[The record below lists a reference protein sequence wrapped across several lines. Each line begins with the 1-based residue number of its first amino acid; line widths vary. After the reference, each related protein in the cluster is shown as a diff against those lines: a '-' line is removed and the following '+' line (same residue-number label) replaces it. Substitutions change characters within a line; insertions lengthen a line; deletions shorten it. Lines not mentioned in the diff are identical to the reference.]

1 MREMR
6 WMAFI
11 MASAIGAGL
20 LCSCGG
26 SVDESTAEVTTIQ
39 TTTET
44 SPAAT
49 KTVDGTTYATVT
61 LAEGVTT
68 KAHAEAPVNG
78 TTYKKGY
85 VPSNVQTAVVGTS
98 EPEASEKLINLYGK
112 GINVYLDSNWTALSG
127 TESDDIY
134 LASVVSYPAIF
145 QYKDNPESTCT
156 IIVQDG
162 CETSEAFAANTEEA
176 YIAAFGS
183 EFDMLDIISFEFID
197 INNIASIKV
206 IAKAEKNGVVF
217 DMMHIL
223 SNDINKERTYSI
235 MLLDADGSIIELFDA
250 FEEKLSYP
258 YSISREDL
266 RRRSLGDEL
275 YDKIFDENG
284 EIKDEYRFNY
294 EDYIH

>member
-1 MREMR
+1 MKEIR
-6 WMAFI
+6 WIAFI

-20 LCSCGG
+20 LCSCGE
-26 SVDESTAEVTTIQ
+26 SVDEGTAEVTTIQ
-39 TTTET
+39 TATET

-85 VPSNVQTAVVGTS
+85 IPSNVQTAVVGTS
-98 EPEASEKLINLYGK
+98 ESEASEKLINLYGK

-145 QYKDNPESTCT
+145 QYKDNPANTCT
-156 IIVQDG
+156 IVVQDG
-162 CETSEAFAANTEEA
+162 CETAEAFAANDEES
-176 YIAAFGS
+176 YIAAFGA
-183 EFDMLDIISFEFID
+183 EFDTLEITSFEFMD
-197 INNIASIKV
+197 IEEVDSIKI
-206 IAKAEKNGVVF
+206 IAKAEKNGVSF

-223 SNDINKERTYSI
+223 SNNINKESTYSFI
-235 MLLDADGSIIELFDA
+235 LLDADGSITALFDN
-250 FEEKLSYP
+250 FEEKLY
-258 YSISREDL
+258 YQHTMSRDEIIRENLGEDL
-266 RRRSLGDEL
+266 
-275 YDKIFDENG
+275 YNKIYDENG
-284 EIKDEYRFNY
+284 EVRDELRFNY